1 MAAARM
7 IEKRIE
13 ECYTKLDYCGFKK
26 GGSTMLIAGYGF
38 LSVGAALSCYFAFEW
53 LGMERRRG
61 MVLSLIAGVI
71 CGLSVCLNLSTRMNG
86 VVCFLF
92 LAVFIP
98 IVLEPKS
105 MWVDIAAA
113 VSIAYAQFG
122 MLQVTAGTIF
132 CIEFL
137 SLYFRIMLIVLS
149 FLTAYGLCSKMSG
162 EFPGT
167 GWQEYFSGQK
177 YVDGDN
183 EYSNAEY
190 LMEKLGIYFAL
201 YAMCLVIP
209 AAAGIYTIPVMSL
222 EWFAFF
228 GGFKLLNL
236 MISNRKEK
244 LAVLTEKQYRDDMQ
258 TYMSVIRSQR
268 HDYNFHVQTLHGL
281 LLRKDYEAC
290 ESYLNELLKDSIE
303 MNQILPVYDA
313 AVSALIL
320 SFKNKA
326 AQSGI
331 HMDIS
336 IENDLSQIAT
346 SVYETNKVIGN
357 LLQNAID
364 ETEMIPDKSYGIR
377 LSILKRGEF
386 CIINVSNRVSRLN
399 PMASY
404 QVGHSSKKGHE
415 GIGIASIQTLASKY
429 GGVVYSRM
437 EKDII
442 YFVAKL
448 PLRLY
453 KEET

>member
-1 MAAARM
+1 
-7 IEKRIE
+7 
-13 ECYTKLDYCGFKK
+13 
-26 GGSTMLIAGYGF
+26 MLIARYGF
-38 LSVGAALSCYFAFEW
+38 LSVGAVLSCYFAFEW
-53 LGMERRRG
+53 LGMERRRS
-61 MVLSLIAGVI
+61 VALSLIAGVI
-71 CGLSVCLNLSTRMNG
+71 CGLPVCMNLSVRMSG
-86 VVCFLF
+86 AVCFLL

-98 IVLEPKS
+98 IVLEPKGV
-105 MWVDIAAA
+105 WIDAAA
-113 VSIAYAQFG
+113 VISIAYAQFG

-132 CIEFL
+132 HIDFL
-137 SLYFRIMLIVLS
+137 SLFFRIMLIVLS
-149 FLTAYGLCSKMSG
+149 ILTMYGICSKMSE

-167 GWQEYFSGQK
+167 GWKEYFSGQK
-177 YVDGDN
+177 NGSDKG
-183 EYSNAEY
+183 EAEEIGH
-190 LMEKLGIYFAL
+190 LMTEMGIYFVL
-201 YAMCLVIP
+201 YAVCLIIP
-209 AAAGIYTIPVMSL
+209 AAVGVYTVSVMML
-222 EWFAFF
+222 EWFSFF
-228 GGFKLLNL
+228 GGLKLLNL
-236 MISNRKEK
+236 TIANRKEK
-244 LAVLTEKQYRDDMQ
+244 LTVLTEKQYRDDMQ

-331 HMDIS
+331 RMDIS

-364 ETEMIPDKSYGIR
+364 EAEMVPDKSYGIR

-415 GIGIASIQTLASKY
+415 GIGIASIQALASKY

-437 EKDII
+437 EEDII

-453 KEET
+453 KEES